1 MAGLA
6 GVSFSGRED
15 GEQGLKDDVCPDRA
29 GGGSWGSRGTEGGGY
44 RSPGARGSGRAGG
57 GASGGAWEGARVP
70 VQTCIPS
77 RSSYLSNLLIWGSL
91 NKLWISRSR

>member
-44 RSPGARGSGRAGG
+44 RSPGARGSGRAGRG
-57 GASGGAWEGARVP
+57 GPLEEPGKEPIEILVL
-70 VQTCIPS
+70 VK
-77 RSSYLSNLLIWGSL
+77 SSDLGFV
-91 NKLWISRSR
+91 K

>member
-44 RSPGARGSGRAGG
+44 RSPGARGSGRAGAG
-57 GASGGAWEGARVP
+57 PLEEPGKEP
-70 VQTCIPS
+70 VFLYRPVSHRDPRTCQIF
-77 RSSYLSNLLIWGSL
+77 
-91 NKLWISRSR
+91 

>member
-44 RSPGARGSGRAGG
+44 RSPGARGSGRAGAG
-57 GASGGAWEGARVP
+57 PLEEP